1 MIVLDTNIVSEP
13 WRKSPDAQVID
24 WLNSQSPLGLYIC
37 SPVLAE
43 LWYGLERLD
52 AGARKEAL
60 RHQVTRVEQ
69 EAYRDRIL
77 AFDSVAAAIF
87 GHITAARERV
97 GRRMDALDATIA
109 AIALANGATLA
120 TRDVSDFSG
129 IGLSIINP
137 FEALHQ
143 DR

>member
-1 MIVLDTNIVSEP
+1 MIVIDTNVVSEP
-13 WRKSPDAQVID
+13 WRKSPDAHVID
-24 WLNSQSPLGLYIC
+24 WLNSQSPLTLYIC
-37 SPVLAE
+37 APVLAE
-43 LWYGLERLD
+43 LWYGVERLES
-52 AGARKEAL
+52 GGRKEAL
-60 RHQVTRVEQ
+60 RHLVTRLEQ

-87 GHITAARERV
+87 GHITAARERA

-137 FEALHQ
+137 FESARQ
-143 DR
+143 SR